1 MDTVKKMDENNKKE
15 ILVIGHRG
23 APREAPENTIS
34 SFERALKVGV
44 GMVEADLRRTSDGR
58 VVVIHDRD
66 VRRTTNG
73 RGRVD
78 AMTEDQLM
86 ELDAG
91 GWFSKKYCGEKI
103 PTLDALLAWASA
115 VEIKLVLELKDN
127 EIEEF
132 VVRRIAAHEMEG
144 KVIIC
149 SWKFGALEKVKA
161 LAPNMEVAP
170 ILVSANRI
178 KPAVIALKPSM
189 VFLWTGYA
197 MTPGV
202 VQSLQS
208 HGIKVMA
215 WVVDSKPLL
224 ARALNRKVDGVI
236 TNEVSI
242 TTSFLTIEYV
252 KA

>member
-1 MDTVKKMDENNKKE
+1 MGTVKKMDENNKNK

-34 SFERALKVGV
+34 SFERALKIGA

-66 VRRTTNG
+66 VRRTTSG

-78 AMTEDQLM
+78 GMTEDQLM

-103 PTLDALLAWASA
+103 PTLDVLLAWASGA
-115 VEIKLVLELKDN
+115 DIKVVLELKDN

-132 VVRRIAAHEMEG
+132 VVRRIAAHEMER
-144 KVIIC
+144 KIIIS
-149 SWKFGALEKVKA
+149 SWKFGTLEKIKA
-161 LAPNMEVAP
+161 LAPDIEVAP

-178 KPAVIALKPSM
+178 KPAVIALKPAM

-197 MTPGV
+197 MTPGAV
-202 VQSLQS
+202 QRLQSL
-208 HGIKVMA
+208 GIKVIA
-215 WVVDSKPLL
+215 WIVDSKPLL
-224 ARALNRKVDGVI
+224 ARALNRKVNGVT

-242 TTSFLTIEYV
+242 TTSFLNAEHV
-252 KA
+252 